1 MLSSGDGLFGSS
13 LGECLGLLSNF
24 HLGGGGFFLSTE
36 KKEGLNTEYWVADY
50 IPYSQGDYWRRRSRR

>member
-24 HLGGGGFFLSTE
+24 HLGGTFSYRR
-36 KKEGLNTEYWVADY
+36 KKKRD
-50 IPYSQGDYWRRRSRR
+50 

>member
-24 HLGGGGFFLSTE
+24 RLWGGGGFFLST
-36 KKEGLNTEYWVADY
+36 KKKKRDRILSIG
-50 IPYSQGDYWRRRSRR
+50 

>member
-24 HLGGGGFFLSTE
+24 HLGGGLFLIDG
-36 KKEGLNTEYWVADY
+36 KKRGIEY
-50 IPYSQGDYWRRRSRR
+50 

>member
-24 HLGGGGFFLSTE
+24 HLGGLFLIDG
-36 KKEGLNTEYWVADY
+36 KKEGLNTEYWVTDY
-50 IPYSQGDYWRRRSRR
+50 ILYSQGDYWRRRSRR

>member
-24 HLGGGGFFLSTE
+24 RLGGGGLFLIDE
-36 KKEGLNTEYWVADY
+36 KKKRDRILRIG
-50 IPYSQGDYWRRRSRR
+50 